1 MAKVKRNFNKNFYY
15 CRYTD
20 GYFKG
25 VAMEAKKVQWP
36 NKKELGKDLLIVLA
50 TCTAASLLLW
60 GLDTGWL
67 AGIKWLLA
75 RA

>member
-1 MAKVKRNFNKNFYY
+1 MTKVKRDFN
-15 CRYTD
+15 TD

-75 RA
+75 RD